1 MENKLQIISN
11 EVGTTFIKKMK
22 LQPTIRN
29 LMENGNHTKQII
41 GALNYC
47 ALLDGIK
54 EPINPLIAKDVIDLF
69 ETKFAGLR
77 IVEIYKAFSMERGQE
92 LPPKYEHY
100 QQFNKA
106 YVSSVL
112 MKYQDWRQKENRR
125 LAEIEAR
132 KEPIITDEIRR
143 QNSITLIENV
153 YRDAHQN
160 KVNLGAN
167 IMFERMEAKGMI
179 KISTEEKKALFDH
192 VKREMAAE
200 KKKRLLGQPF
210 NIDLK
215 RTIEAISEGKH
226 NQNIKE
232 QCRRLVVSKVMRE
245 YSEVSEV
252 LAILIEK
259 PEEKTA
265 KK

>member
-1 MENKLQIISN
+1 MENKLAIISN

-29 LMENGNHTKQII
+29 LMVNGNHSNQII
-41 GALNYC
+41 EALTYC

-77 IVEIYKAFSMERGQE
+77 IVEIYKAFSMERGLE

-112 MKYQDWRQKENRR
+112 MKYQDWRQKENRK
-125 LAEIEAR
+125 LNEIEAR
-132 KEPIITDEIRR
+132 KEPVITEEIKR
-143 QNSITLIENV
+143 QNSIILIENV
-153 YRDAHQN
+153 YRDSHQN

-167 IMFERMEAKGMI
+167 IIYDRMEAKGLI
-179 KISTEEKKALFDH
+179 KITIEEKKQLFDH
-192 VKREMAAE
+192 VKREMEVERRKNLAA
-200 KKKRLLGQPF
+200 QPF
-210 NIDLK
+210 NLDLQRAIEDISKGK
-215 RTIEAISEGKH
+215 RDK
-226 NQNIKE
+226 NIKE

-245 YSEVSEV
+245 FSEVSDI
-252 LAILIEK
+252 LSILIEK